1 MNHKPGLEFTA
12 PWWKGTRL
20 FYSPGPR
27 TLVVELPDRTTRIYR
42 DVPAQVYELV
52 RQSPELN
59 ALPVTEEGRRNSFA
73 EA

>member
-1 MNHKPGLEFTA
+1 MNCRRGDEFAA
-12 PWWKGTRL
+12 PWWQKTRL
-20 FYSPGPR
+20 FYTPEEE

-42 DVPAQVYELV
+42 DVPARVYELL

-59 ALPVTEEGRRNSFA
+59 ALPAAGVGRRSSFA